1 MADIYN
7 EQRVLG
13 IRLVADGTTM
23 FNGLPVIGVVAAG
36 VGALFTDNQRTLGV
50 AVLPADAAIY
60 NEQPVRGAVL
70 INNGRDLYNNALV
83 QPAWAVSGTL
93 A

>member
-13 IRLVADGTTM
+13 IRLVSDGTTM

-36 VGALFTDNQRTLGV
+36 VGVMFVNNLRVLGV
-50 AVLPADAAIY
+50 DVLPSDKAMH

-70 INNGRDLYNNALV
+70 IANGRTLYNNALV
-83 QPAWAVSGTL
+83 QPARAISGTL